1 MSVARTLLISL
12 ATPSSRIDV
21 VADSDVPISRLFVSA
36 IAAPTLH
43 FYVAST
49 DTMVSLV
56 RAGDI
61 HQARSIHPHATLAA
75 VGARDGDLIYLHPAP
90 GAESTSGA
98 YNQGSK
104 P

>member
-12 ATPSSRIDV
+12 ATPSSRIDI
-21 VADSDVPISRLFVSA
+21 VADSDVPISTLFLSA
-36 IAAPTLH
+36 IASPTLH

-49 DTMVSLV
+49 DKMVSLV

-61 HQARSIHPHATLAA
+61 HQARSIHPNATLAA

-90 GAESTSGA
+90 GAESSPVTHH
-98 YNQGSK
+98 QGSRQ
-104 P
+104 